1 MRSNDYDKSTI
12 VYYVKEGK
20 VYGGSDSKR
29 IVHPSMVNE
38 YTGYHYGGVFAMEL
52 DLSERTFIIEID
64 DERFMIDAN
73 IGDFEYSPIL
83 ILENGDLGGVSLLHF
98 SRDVLQVWWN

>member
-1 MRSNDYDKSTI
+1 
-12 VYYVKEGK
+12 
-20 VYGGSDSKR
+20 
-29 IVHPSMVNE
+29 
-38 YTGYHYGGVFAMEL
+38 MEL

-98 SRDVLQVWWN
+98 SRDILQV